1 MIGKMLR
8 YMRIS
13 SGLNQTE
20 LAKNLNIAQ
29 TTLSGYETHYSNP
42 DFEMIEKI
50 AELCGFEVI
59 FRKKKTHEEF
69 SVNNI
74 ERKDI

>member
-13 SGLNQTE
+13 CGKNQTE
-20 LAKNLNIAQ
+20 LAKSLNIAQ

-50 AELCGFEVI
+50 AELCGFEII
-59 FRKKKTHEEF
+59 FKKKKTQEEF
-69 SVNNI
+69 SVNSI